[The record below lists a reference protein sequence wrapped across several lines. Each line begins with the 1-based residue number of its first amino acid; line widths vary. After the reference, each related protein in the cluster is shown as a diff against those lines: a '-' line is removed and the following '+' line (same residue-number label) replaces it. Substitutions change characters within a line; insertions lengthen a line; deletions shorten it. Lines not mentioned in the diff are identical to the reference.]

1 MVTTLKV
8 QAGIFKNKKIP
19 MVDSIKGHTNFTP
32 ALLKK
37 AVFAMIESH
46 ALSGKLSLQNSIFL
60 DLFAGSGQMGF
71 EAVSRG
77 FRLAHLFEIDKNRMN
92 SLLKN
97 LAPLAENLVFHH
109 KDSLRYFDRIEKME
123 EDVLVY
129 YLDPPYSF
137 WEDNLKLFQWIN
149 TIKIS
154 NPTSIIYVQSPK
166 ELKCGNFISRRFGNN
181 YVTEIV

>member
-1 MVTTLKV
+1 MATTLKV

-19 MVDSIKGHTNFTP
+19 MVDSLKGHTNFTP

-46 ALSGKLSLQNSIFL
+46 ALSGKLSLQNAIFL

-71 EAVSRG
+71 EAISRG

-97 LAPLAENLVFHH
+97 LAPIAENLVFHH
-109 KDSLRYFDRIEKME
+109 KDSMRYFNRIEKKE
-123 EDVLVY
+123 EDILVY

-137 WEDNLKLFQWIN
+137 WGDTLNIFQWLN
-149 TIKIS
+149 SIKVA
-154 NPTSIIYVQSPK
+154 NPTSIIYVQSPRD
-166 ELKCGNFISRRFGNN
+166 LSSINLISRRFGNN
-181 YVTEIV
+181 YVSEMV